1 MLQTG
6 MTMNEALPFHAPLEK
21 LADFCRQYQVRE
33 LALFGSTL
41 RQEHRPDSD
50 VDLLVSFEP
59 AARITFLTLARMQ
72 RELEA
77 LLERKV
83 DLVPKEGLKPG
94 IRDHV
99 LATARVLY
107 AAA

>member
-1 MLQTG
+1 
-6 MTMNEALPFHAPLEK
+6 MNDAVPLRIPSEE
-21 LADFCRQYQVRE
+21 LTNFCRRYQVRE
-33 LALFGSTL
+33 LALFGSML
-41 RQEHRPDSD
+41 GPDFDSDSD

-77 LLERKV
+77 IMGRPV
-83 DLVPKEGLKPG
+83 DLVPRDGLKPI
-94 IRDHV
+94 IRSQV

-107 AAA
+107 AA

>member
-1 MLQTG
+1 
-6 MTMNEALPFHAPLEK
+6 MNDAAPLHISSEE
-21 LADFCRQYQVRE
+21 LTNFCRRYQVRE
-33 LALFGSTL
+33 LALFGSML
-41 RQEHRPDSD
+41 GPDFDSDSD

-77 LLERKV
+77 IMGRPV
-83 DLVPKEGLKPG
+83 DLVPRDGLKPI
-94 IRDHV
+94 IRSQV

-107 AAA
+107 AA

>member
-1 MLQTG
+1 
-6 MTMNEALPFHAPLEK
+6 MNDAAPLHIPSEE
-21 LADFCRQYQVRE
+21 LSHFCQRYQVRE

-41 RQEHRPDSD
+41 GQDYGPDSD

-59 AARITFLTLARMQ
+59 EARVTFSTLARMQ

-77 LLERKV
+77 LLGRPV
-83 DLVPKEGLKPG
+83 DLIPKDGLKPV
-94 IRDHV
+94 IRNQV

-107 AAA
+107 AA